1 MPEFDLAH
9 LDARIY
15 FWSKAAKEENLK
27 QAENYQQQSVL
38 TVKYIEELHGPYW
51 GRVAELRL
59 LRFAGMN
66 GDNTNLAV
74 LERTADDLYRKEKLT
89 EAIAAYDATA
99 EAARNGGDN
108 DLAFR
113 TLYKA
118 ALIEQKRGNTEAFI
132 ERLTTTGV
140 QLRTHQQAPAVHMLG
155 VRTLIELLNKDP
167 SRQQDFETLL
177 TLSLIHISEP
187 TRPY

>member
-15 FWSKAAKEENLK
+15 FWGKAAKEENLK

-132 ERLTTTGV
+132 E
-140 QLRTHQQAPAVHMLG
+140 
-155 VRTLIELLNKDP
+155 
-167 SRQQDFETLL
+167 LL
-177 TLSLIHISEP
+177 TPQASS
-187 TRPY
+187 